1 MEPRGGAGHV
11 EARALHGARFRYFD
25 FVMVAFVVVLLLSN
39 VIGAEK
45 RSFVDLPGIGPW
57 PFGAGIL
64 FFPISY
70 VIDDVLTEVYGFARA
85 RRAIWAGFAALLFM
99 AVMEWTVVHLPVR
112 RGWTGQPAYER
123 VFGSGWRIILASM
136 AAFFVGDFLNSVVLA
151 KMKIW
156 TKGKHL
162 WTRTIGST
170 IVGEGADSLIFY
182 PLAFYGMPDWP
193 VAALGAVML
202 SQFVLKVGWEV
213 VLTPVTYAVVGWL
226 KRREGVDVYD
236 VGTDFTPF
244 TARRLNRSLAFNDGR
259 SRATRGSRMR
269 SFRLAIAAALLAS
282 AAAQATTVI
291 IYRRADDPRSIYRV
305 FDTPG
310 PDRVLMCMAP
320 PVDQRLHAKLHL
332 KRARYAATVSSSP
345 SNSRRPSV
353 PPCAGSTTRS
363 GCGIR
368 PSTLPASLRI
378 PAMSRAEPLTS
389 SR

>member
-1 MEPRGGAGHV
+1 MDGGRLRHV
-11 EARALHGARFRYFD
+11 EARTLHGARFRYFD

-39 VIGAEK
+39 VVGAEK
-45 RSFVDLPGIGPW
+45 RSFVNLPGIGAW

-99 AVMEWTVVHLPVR
+99 ALMEQTVVRLAVAE
-112 RGWTGQPAYER
+112 GWSGQEAYER
-123 VFGSGWRIILASM
+123 VFGSGWRIIFASM

-156 TKGKHL
+156 TQGKFL

-202 SQFVLKVGWEV
+202 SQFILKVSWEV
-213 VLTPVTYAVVGWL
+213 LLTPVTYAVVGWL
-226 KRREGVDVYD
+226 KRKEGVDVYD

-244 TARRLNRSLAFNDGR
+244 
-259 SRATRGSRMR
+259 
-269 SFRLAIAAALLAS
+269 S
-282 AAAQATTVI
+282 ADV
-291 IYRRADDPRSIYRV
+291 
-305 FDTPG
+305 
-310 PDRVLMCMAP
+310 
-320 PVDQRLHAKLHL
+320 
-332 KRARYAATVSSSP
+332 
-345 SNSRRPSV
+345 
-353 PPCAGSTTRS
+353 
-363 GCGIR
+363 
-368 PSTLPASLRI
+368 
-378 PAMSRAEPLTS
+378 
-389 SR
+389 